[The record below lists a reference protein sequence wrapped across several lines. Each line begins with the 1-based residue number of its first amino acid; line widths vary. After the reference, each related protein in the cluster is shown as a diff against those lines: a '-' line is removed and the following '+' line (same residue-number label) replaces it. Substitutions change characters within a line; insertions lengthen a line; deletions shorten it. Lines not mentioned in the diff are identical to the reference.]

1 MSLWAKAA
9 PSPRTSGQCSA
20 KAALYRQHRASRS
33 ALHSRGCPPSYIA
46 SHLSS
51 HPLPTPQHLQSDHSP
66 NQVLPRSLMSLITK
80 DQALFRPRRAQDL
93 LPRQPSHSFPF
104 TGPPGPGGM
113 ALPLPPPPARLPGCT
128 RLRSQASLFL
138 VRALK
143 PGLSQLSLAFSSI
156 PASPHVYRSQSS
168 PTDTLKG

>member
-1 MSLWAKAA
+1 MGWPQMSLWAKAA
-9 PSPRTSGQCSA
+9 PSPRTSGQCFA

-33 ALHSRGCPPSYIA
+33 ALHSRGHPPSYIA
-46 SHLSS
+46 SHLSC

-93 LPRQPSHSFPF
+93 LPRQPSHSLPF

-113 ALPLPPPPARLPGCT
+113 ALPLPPPPALLPGCT
-128 RLRSQASLFL
+128 RLRS
-138 VRALK
+138 R
-143 PGLSQLSLAFSSI
+143 GLSLPSEGPEAWSLPAQFGIFQHPSI
-156 PASPHVYRSQSS
+156 STCVSVSVIS
-168 PTDTLKG
+168 N